1 MTDKLVIFVTCGQR
15 EEAEQMA
22 RSLVE
27 QRLAACVNVLPG
39 ILSWYWWE
47 RQVTRDEEL
56 LLVIKT
62 TRSKF
67 EELRKEIQRL
77 HSYSV
82 PEIIAMPIVEG
93 SEDYLNW
100 IDNSLTS

>member
-93 SEDYLNW
+93 SEDYLSW

>member
-1 MTDKLVIFVTCGQR
+1 MTDKLVIFVTCSQR
-15 EEAEQMA
+15 EEAEQLA

-67 EELRKEIQRL
+67 EELRKEVQRL

-100 IDNSLTS
+100 IDNSLTP